1 MKLTATPTIESYFKF
16 PDPYKDANDCVSH
29 QGCGRIDRRC
39 YHQNVT
45 HQHASDHGTNPFS
58 VAISFTEWGK
68 GTARDSVGHT
78 VCHMLSRNKSP
89 KPGTRWPGL
98 YKLDFDEF

>member
-1 MKLTATPTIESYFKF
+1 MKLIATPTIDSYFKF
-16 PDPYKDANDCVSH
+16 PDPYKDANDCVSQ

-58 VAISFTEWGK
+58 VAVSFTDWGK
-68 GTARDSVGHT
+68 GMASESVRYTVYDILYILYIEKRVLEARSKVALI
-78 VCHMLSRNKSP
+78 VQA
-89 KPGTRWPGL
+89 
-98 YKLDFDEF
+98 